1 MMFWIELEDTRYE
14 WRRPYLKIIKG
25 QQSKDHLIDTHREAK
40 IYIQMLHPGKQ
51 LPEWRHE
58 DE

>member
-1 MMFWIELEDTRYE
+1 MVWIKVDGTLYE
-14 WRRPYLKIIKG
+14 WRRPYLKVTKG
-25 QQSKDHLIDTHREAK
+25 GTSKEYYQDSHKEAK